1 MASRNRASLVVGV
14 AAAAA
19 LALAGCGTTGGG
31 SATPSAQPVK
41 TEIGPGEGQL
51 SILGWPGYVED
62 GSNDPAVDWVT
73 PFETQTGCKVSFKPF
88 GTSDE
93 AVTLMRTGQYDVV
106 SASGDASLRLIAGND
121 VEPVNMSLLKN
132 YPDVYPFLKD
142 KAWNT
147 VDGKNYGMPH
157 GWGANLLMYS
167 VDTVTPAPTSWRAVF
182 DDAAQH
188 SGKVT
193 AYDSPIYIADAAVYL
208 MAHKPELGIK
218 NPYALDKDQL
228 AASVELLKQQRQ
240 HVGEYWSDVVKEVQA
255 FASGSTVVGTTWQ
268 VGANIAVD
276 ERDQCGDPAPRRG
289 RHRLVGHVDDRFG
302 VQEQELRLPVAR
314 LHRQPR
320 GQRGGGGVLRRIA
333 GQPQGLRPDQ
343 GQGALRDLPLRR
355 RGLRGADLVLDH
367 PGGQM
372 PGRPHRRQVHGLLGV
387 DEGLDRD
394 QGLTMTL
401 QTQHPVPGAPPAAA
415 AVPRPK
421 AHRFS
426 ALLHRSPNLRLAGLV
441 TAPAGWLVLVY
452 IAALAALLITAFWTV
467 DTFTGKVST
476 EWTTENVVTVL
487 TDPVYQR
494 ITLRTLWIAIAV
506 TLIDLVL
513 ALPMAFFIAKVAS
526 PRWQKLLV
534 VAVLMPLWAS
544 YLVKAYAWRNVLAD
558 GGLLEWLGAPI
569 GLESPGYGET
579 AVILTLAYI
588 WLPFMILPIYAG
600 FDRVPDSLLE
610 ASGDLGAKPLTTM
623 RLVMFPLLVPSII
636 AGTIFTFSLSLG
648 DYITAQ
654 IVGGTTQ
661 MLGTVVYANVG
672 AANNLPFAAAVSLV
686 PIAIITLYLFIV
698 RRSGAL
704 NSL

>member
-1 MASRNRASLVVGV
+1 
-14 AAAAA
+14 
-19 LALAGCGTTGGG
+19 
-31 SATPSAQPVK
+31 
-41 TEIGPGEGQL
+41 
-51 SILGWPGYVED
+51 
-62 GSNDPAVDWVT
+62 
-73 PFETQTGCKVSFKPF
+73 
-88 GTSDE
+88 
-93 AVTLMRTGQYDVV
+93 
-106 SASGDASLRLIAGND
+106 
-121 VEPVNMSLLKN
+121 
-132 YPDVYPFLKD
+132 
-142 KAWNT
+142 
-147 VDGKNYGMPH
+147 
-157 GWGANLLMYS
+157 
-167 VDTVTPAPTSWRAVF
+167 
-182 DDAAQH
+182 
-188 SGKVT
+188 
-193 AYDSPIYIADAAVYL
+193 
-208 MAHKPELGIK
+208 
-218 NPYALDKDQL
+218 
-228 AASVELLKQQRQ
+228 
-240 HVGEYWSDVVKEVQA
+240 
-255 FASGSTVVGTTWQ
+255 
-268 VGANIAVD
+268 
-276 ERDQCGDPAPRRG
+276 
-289 RHRLVGHVDDRFG
+289 
-302 VQEQELRLPVAR
+302 
-314 LHRQPR
+314 
-320 GQRGGGGVLRRIA
+320 
-333 GQPQGLRPDQ
+333 
-343 GQGALRDLPLRR
+343 
-355 RGLRGADLVLDH
+355 
-367 PGGQM
+367 
-372 PGRPHRRQVHGLLGV
+372 
-387 DEGLDRD
+387 
-394 QGLTMTL
+394 MTL
-401 QTQHPVPGAPPAAA
+401 QTQHPAPGPAPAAA

-421 AHRFS
+421 ARRFS

-452 IAALAALLITAFWTV
+452 IAALAALLVTAFWTV

-558 GGLLEWLGAPI
+558 GGLLEWLGTPV

-600 FDRVPDSLLE
+600 FERVPDSLLE
-610 ASGDLGAKPLTTM
+610 ASGDLGAKPLATM

-686 PIAIITLYLFIV
+686 PIVIIMLYLFIV